1 MDHMAFEFERI
12 FDHNSMPGKVVWI
25 IDMKG
30 MREWAVVIWGGLYMI
45 VCCLSMNMNN
55 KYVLA

>member
-30 MREWAVVIWGGLYMI
+30 MREWTVVIML
-45 VCCLSMNMNN
+45 
-55 KYVLA
+55 YVLLFIYVYEIINMC